1 MSTRLSRH
9 ALRIALI
16 TTAVVAGVMVA
27 LCIAIDV
34 IVAQTLHASATSR
47 LTTELAL
54 LAHKPGGP
62 NLNEPDVDDPVLV
75 WNVNKAGA
83 IVASTAGA
91 PALPAG
97 AFGATAPSETQ
108 IGGSDVLVAGI
119 GIPSGRLIGAVSL
132 GDESKTLAALAI
144 TEAVVGP
151 VLLVLVFT
159 GAFVVGR
166 QTAGPIE
173 RARRRQ
179 LEFTADASHELRTPL
194 AVIEAETS
202 LALANLES
210 GGTEDA
216 TLHRVADETHRMRT
230 IVEDL
235 LWLARFD
242 ALPPDP
248 VTEPVDL
255 TTAAEVGAQRFVP
268 IAEHARLHLEHSGD
282 VVTLALVDAPAD
294 WIDRLIGVL
303 LDNACRYT
311 PAGGSVEV
319 LVGRRDGRVRLA
331 VDDSGPGIP
340 ADERAHVFDRFRRAN
355 DAPGGSGL
363 GLAIAAAV
371 VGASGGRW
379 EVGTSPAGGAS
390 MAVTWTPLIRGS
402 AEAEAATHSE
412 ETVNESDAAI
422 GARGAVG
429 HPAPPHPA

>member
-311 PAGGSVEV
+311 PAGGSVSISAVRE
-319 LVGRRDGRVRLA
+319 RDHVRLT
-331 VDDSGPGIP
+331 VTDTGPGIP
-340 ADERAHVFDRFRRAN
+340 LERRVRIFERFRRGTSEGDGA
-355 DAPGGSGL
+355 GL
-363 GLAIAAAV
+363 GLAIGNAIVEATR
-371 VGASGGRW
+371 GRW
-379 EVGTSPAGGAS
+379 HITDMPGGGTSVG
-390 MAVTWTPLIRGS
+390 VVWPLSR
-402 AEAEAATHSE
+402 
-412 ETVNESDAAI
+412 
-422 GARGAVG
+422 ARVVDQV
-429 HPAPPHPA
+429 HP

>member
-16 TTAVVAGVMVA
+16 TTAVVAGLTVA

-34 IVAQTLHASATSR
+34 IVAGTLRSSATTR
-47 LTTELAL
+47 LTTELTQ

-62 NLNEPDVDDPVLV
+62 SLEEPDVDDPVLV
-75 WNVNKAGA
+75 WNVNAAGA
-83 IVASTAGA
+83 IVASTPGA
-91 PALPAG
+91 PALPAS
-97 AFGATAPSETQ
+97 AFKAGSPSETR
-108 IGGSDVLVAGI
+108 IAGADVLVAGVRI
-119 GIPSGRLIGAVSL
+119 QNGRLVGAVSL
-132 GDESKTLAALAI
+132 GNESKTLTALII

-151 VLLVLVFT
+151 VLLILVFA

-194 AVIEAETS
+194 AVIEAETT

-210 GGTEDA
+210 AGADDA
-216 TLHRVADETHRMRT
+216 TLRRVADETHRMRS

-242 ALPPDP
+242 AVPPDP

-255 TTAAEVGAQRFVP
+255 ATAAEVGVQRFVP
-268 IAEHARLHLEHSGD
+268 IAEHARLHLENRSD
-282 VVTLALVDAPAD
+282 EATLALVDAPAD

-311 PAGGSVEV
+311 PADGSVSIAVTQE
-319 LVGRRDGRVRLA
+319 RDHVRLT
-331 VDDSGPGIP
+331 VSDTGPGIP
-340 ADERAHVFDRFRRAN
+340 LERRARIFERFRRGTSEGDGA
-355 DAPGGSGL
+355 GL
-363 GLAIAAAV
+363 GLAIGNAIVEATKGHWQIADV
-371 VGASGGRW
+371 PGG
-379 EVGTSPAGGAS
+379 GTSVGVVWP
-390 MAVTWTPLIRGS
+390 
-402 AEAEAATHSE
+402 HSR
-412 ETVNESDAAI
+412 TRLVN
-422 GARGAVG
+422 GL
-429 HPAPPHPA
+429 HP

>member
-242 ALPPDP
+242 TLPPDP

-311 PAGGSVEV
+311 PAGGSVSISAVRE
-319 LVGRRDGRVRLA
+319 RDHVRLT
-331 VDDSGPGIP
+331 VTDTGPGIP
-340 ADERAHVFDRFRRAN
+340 LERRVRIFERFRRGTSEGDGA
-355 DAPGGSGL
+355 GL
-363 GLAIAAAV
+363 GLAIGNAIVEATR
-371 VGASGGRW
+371 GRW
-379 EVGTSPAGGAS
+379 HITDMPGGGTSVG
-390 MAVTWTPLIRGS
+390 VVWPLSR
-402 AEAEAATHSE
+402 
-412 ETVNESDAAI
+412 
-422 GARGAVG
+422 ARVVDQV
-429 HPAPPHPA
+429 HP